1 MTSEVESRCVDRI
14 PDVAYVRDELSRNLR
29 ERDILQKLLRL
40 AERKAAL
47 IDDQDDGTGCEV
59 RYA

>member
-1 MTSEVESRCVDRI
+1 MIGKAESRCVDRI
-14 PDVAYVRDELSRNLR
+14 TDVAYVRDELYRNLR

-47 IDDQDDGTGCEV
+47 IDDQHTERESEV
-59 RYA
+59 RHA